1 MNIIDQLA
9 FLQKAENLKN
19 TLRSAHT
26 SSGRNE
32 SSAEHTWRLCLMI
45 LTFEKQLDGLDV
57 TKLLKLAVIHD
68 LAEAIYGD
76 IPAIEQSA
84 TSSKAEMEKQAMNE
98 LLADLP
104 SGIRQVFF
112 DLWEEYEE
120 LRSDEAK
127 FLKGLDKLET
137 ILQHN
142 QGLNA
147 PDFNYEF
154 NLSYGQEYMS
164 AHPLLTELRSLL
176 DKRTLERTQER

>member
-1 MNIIDQLA
+1 MNVIDQLT

-19 TLRSAHT
+19 TLRSART

-45 LTFEKQLDGLDV
+45 LTFEKNLEGLDV
-57 TKLLKLAVIHD
+57 IKLLKLAVIHD
-68 LAEAIYGD
+68 LAEAVYGD
-76 IPAIEQSA
+76 IPAIEQNE
-84 TSSKAEMEKQAMNE
+84 TLPKAEIEKQAMNE
-98 LLADLP
+98 LLVDLP
-104 SGIRQVFF
+104 SDVRRMFF

-120 LRSDEAK
+120 FRTDEAK

-147 PDFNYEF
+147 SDFNYEF

-164 AHPLLTELRSLL
+164 VHPLLLELRSLL
-176 DKRTLERTQER
+176 DKRTLERSQEG